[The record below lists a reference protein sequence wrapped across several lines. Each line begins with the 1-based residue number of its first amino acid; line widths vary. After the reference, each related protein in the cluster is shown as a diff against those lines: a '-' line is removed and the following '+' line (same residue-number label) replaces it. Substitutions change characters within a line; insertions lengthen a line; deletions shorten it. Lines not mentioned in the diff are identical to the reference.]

1 MEKKEFKYTHPDGL
15 VELNGTG
22 YQALFEEACAAGK
35 ALESLRLALRDMTI
49 HGRDFS
55 DTETLRTSQAEHRI
69 IQGQLKQVEEYVAE
83 KVEHTFKARM
93 ALLCPTLPAS

>member
-1 MEKKEFKYTHPDGL
+1 MKNKEYKYTHPDGL

-22 YQALFEEACAAGK
+22 YQALFDEACAAGK

-55 DTETLRTSQAEHRI
+55 DNETLRTSQAEHRI
-69 IQGQLKQVEEYVAE
+69 IQAGLEQVEEYIRE
-83 KVEHTFKARM
+83 KTEHTFKSRM
-93 ALLCPTLPAS
+93 GFVVREV